1 MWTDEG
7 TDRQTEKKEGYT
19 DSHADGRTP
28 FKKTGSFRDYEK
40 APKNNFHCTGIR
52 ICTPLHSIM
61 TGVNRPAY
69 GQSEALVSFLL
80 QDGKNTGV
88 LPYRTSQCGLEKKR
102 NKMVQISLA
111 GRL

>member
-1 MWTDEG
+1 M
-7 TDRQTEKKEGYT
+7 EGYM

-28 FKKTGSFRDYEK
+28 IKRIGSFRDYVK
-40 APKNNFHCTGIR
+40 APKGNFPQHWHQNLYASVQYHDGR
-52 ICTPLHSIM
+52 KQA
-61 TGVNRPAY
+61 AY
-69 GQSEALVSFLL
+69 WQSDTLVSFLL

-88 LPYRTSQCGLEKKR
+88 LPFRTSQCGLQTKR